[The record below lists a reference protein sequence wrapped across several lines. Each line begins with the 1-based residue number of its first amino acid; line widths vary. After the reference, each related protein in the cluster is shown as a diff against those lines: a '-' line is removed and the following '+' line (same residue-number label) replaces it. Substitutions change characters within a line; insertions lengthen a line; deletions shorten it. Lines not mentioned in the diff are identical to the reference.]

1 MPCSCPSAPNDQAWY
16 GQTSG
21 RWPVHSVWI
30 ADRRCGHWLRKA
42 RMPDSVRCTTT
53 GTPAILRVKNWLR
66 SRTIE
71 LKPTKIQSLPNSL
84 SRSSASVCGS
94 V

>member
-1 MPCSCPSAPNDQAWY
+1 
-16 GQTSG
+16 
-21 RWPVHSVWI
+21 
-30 ADRRCGHWLRKA
+30 
-42 RMPDSVRCTTT
+42 MPDSVRCTTT